1 MKIIKRIS
9 NEISGNLDEAKEK
22 IRIAYELK
30 ADYPEAAAWYRE
42 MAAAHVGF
50 NTNGHSIIKKLIET
64 AKTSDDYKRNPEY
77 TNGMIAAWEA
87 IHNDQIAKTA
97 EVKALIDGWK

>member
-1 MKIIKRIS
+1 MKKIKLIS
-9 NEISGNLDEAKEK
+9 NEISGNLDEAREK

-30 ADYPEAAAWYRE
+30 ADSPEAAAWYRE

-50 NTNGHSIIKKLIET
+50 NTNGHSIVKKLIET
-64 AKTSDDYKRNPEY
+64 AKNSDDYKRNPEY
-77 TNGMIAAWEA
+77 INGMTAAWEA

>member
-1 MKIIKRIS
+1 MKLIKQLS
-9 NEISGNLDEAKEK
+9 NEISGNIEEAKEK
-22 IRIAYELK
+22 IRIAYSLK
-30 ADYPEAAAWYRE
+30 AEAPEAAAWYRE

-50 NTNGHSIIKKLIET
+50 NTNGHSIIKKLIEA

-77 TNGMIAAWEA
+77 INGMIAAWEA